1 VAIVSLLLTVTI
13 WGSTFVVTKVAIAEV
28 SPLLLA
34 LIRFIIAS
42 AIFLALV
49 QPLGGL
55 SLLSRPVPW
64 LSLSLMGLS
73 GVTIFYLAFNLALA
87 ETSATAS
94 ALIQG
99 AVPAFTAIF
108 AMPFLG
114 ERLGPRR
121 GLGIGASIIGVVIV
135 VLVGGAGGDAPNP
148 LLGDLLM
155 LVAVLA
161 WCAYTILGKGIQAA
175 SPLAVTAY
183 SSVIGTVALVPIGL
197 FDLIEHPPTH
207 LSLGG
212 LAAVLYL
219 SVAAS
224 AVTLLLWNRALRTL
238 DASQAA
244 NFINVVP
251 IVGVGFAAIFLGEP
265 LLPLQLAG
273 GVLVLAG
280 VWLSSRS

>member
-1 VAIVSLLLTVTI
+1 LLLTVTI
-13 WGSTFVVTKVAIAEV
+13 WGSTFVVTKVAIGEV

-34 LIRFIIAS
+34 LVRFIIAS

-49 QPLGGL
+49 QPFGGL
-55 SLLSRPVPW
+55 SLLSKPIPW
-64 LSLSLMGLS
+64 LSLSLMGLT
-73 GVTIFYLAFNLALA
+73 GVTIFYIAFNLALA

-99 AVPAFTAIF
+99 AVPAFTAML
-108 AMPFLG
+108 AMPFLA
-114 ERLGPRR
+114 ERIDPRR
-121 GLGIGASIIGVVIV
+121 GLGIGASIVGVVLV
-135 VLVGGAGGDAPNP
+135 VLVGGGGGDAPNP

-161 WCAYTILGKGIQAA
+161 WCAYTILGKRIRSA

-197 FDLIEHPPTH
+197 IDLIQRPPTH

-224 AVTLLLWNRALRTL
+224 AVTLLLWNRALRAL

-251 IVGVGFAAIFLGEP
+251 IVGVGCAAIFLGEP

-273 GVLVLAG
+273 GALVLAG

>member
-1 VAIVSLLLTVTI
+1 LLLTVTI

-55 SLLSRPVPW
+55 SLLPRPIPW
-64 LSLSLMGLS
+64 RSLSLMGLT

-108 AMPFLG
+108 AMPLLS
-114 ERLGPRR
+114 ERFGLRR
-121 GLGIGASIIGVVIV
+121 GLGIGASIIGVVVV
-135 VLVGGAGGDAPNP
+135 VLVGGVGGDAPRP

-161 WCAYTILGKGIQAA
+161 WCAYTILGKGIQSV

-197 FDLIEHPPTH
+197 FDLIERPPTH

-251 IVGVGFAAIFLGEP
+251 IVGVMCAAIFLGEP
-265 LLPLQLAG
+265 LVPLQLAG
-273 GVLVLAG
+273 GGLVLAG